1 MTIRIPQSRPEKD
14 SSLMARKKH
23 MKLLNASEGAP
34 ARNFSF
40 QAVASAR
47 KEAFTTRFLP
57 LPATMYFPTA

>member
-1 MTIRIPQSRPEKD
+1 
-14 SSLMARKKH
+14 MARKKH